1 MCILCIL
8 RAEAEQNQAQSQSL
22 EQAAQEAAAS
32 IATKLFGEDVV
43 KAAMSNEADTELSKE
58 EAEAAERL
66 ANELADAI
74 FGKTEPQEDEEPD
87 ILPSDLAEALA
98 DQLFGALFGE
108 EALAEVKAHPQVQA
122 AIAERRAA
130 DKAEQDNVIKFPRAG
145 STMPTT
151 AQDFLKRAQN
161 HMEDR
166 AVTYDSPEGER
177 SMEKTV
183 QIFNALRE
191 RDLTE
196 TEGWLF
202 MSILKMVRANQGE
215 FKSDNY
221 EDLVAYAALM
231 GESEVKAQ
239 A

>member
-1 MCILCIL
+1 MCLMCL
-8 RAEAEQNQAQSQSL
+8 LKAQQGQAQSVD
-22 EQAAQEAAAS
+22 QAAQEAAEA
-32 IATKLFGEDVV
+32 IVGRLFGEDAV
-43 KAAMSNEADTELSKE
+43 KAAKESTDEPELSKE
-58 EAEAAERL
+58 EI
-66 ANELADAI
+66 DVM
-74 FGKTEPQEDEEPD
+74 DD
-87 ILPSDLAEALA
+87 IARSIA
-98 DQLFGALFGE
+98 DQLFGAQQAIKEDEEVSRADMAEMLADQFFGAIFGA
-108 EALAEVKAHPQVQA
+108 EALAEVKADPSVQA
-122 AIAERRAA
+122 QLAKRRKEEQAE
-130 DKAEQDNVIKFPRAG
+130 KDNVIQFPRMG
-145 STMPTT
+145 STMPES
-151 AQDFLKRAQN
+151 AHEFLKRAAA

-166 AVTYDSPEGER
+166 ATTYDNPEGER

-183 QIFNALRE
+183 AIFNALRE

-202 MSILKMVRANQGE
+202 MSILKLVRANQGE

>member
-8 RAEAEQNQAQSQSL
+8 RAEAEQNQAQSQRL

-43 KAAMSNEADTELSKE
+43 K
-58 EAEAAERL
+58 
-66 ANELADAI
+66 
-74 FGKTEPQEDEEPD
+74 
-87 ILPSDLAEALA
+87 
-98 DQLFGALFGE
+98 
-108 EALAEVKAHPQVQA
+108 A

>member
-1 MCILCIL
+1 MCLMCL
-8 RAEAEQNQAQSQSL
+8 LKAQQGQAQSVD
-22 EQAAQEAAAS
+22 QAAQEAAEA
-32 IATKLFGEDVV
+32 IVIRLFGEDAV
-43 KAAMSNEADTELSKE
+43 KAAKESTDEPELSKE
-58 EAEAAERL
+58 ETDALDAVASSIADQLLGARAAMQEDESISRAEMAEV
-66 ANELADAI
+66 LADQFFEAI
-74 FGKTEPQEDEEPD
+74 FGP
-87 ILPSDLAEALA
+87 
-98 DQLFGALFGE
+98 
-108 EALAEVKAHPQVQA
+108 EALAEVKADPSVQA
-122 AIAERRAA
+122 QLAKRREEEQAE
-130 DKAEQDNVIKFPRAG
+130 KDNVIHFPRMG
-145 STMPTT
+145 STMPES
-151 AQDFLKRAQN
+151 AHEFLKRAAA

-166 AVTYDSPEGER
+166 ATTYDNPEGER

-183 QIFNALRE
+183 AIFNALRE

-202 MSILKMVRANQGE
+202 MSILKLVRANQGE

>member
-1 MCILCIL
+1 MCLMCL
-8 RAEAEQNQAQSQSL
+8 LKAQQGQAQSVD
-22 EQAAQEAAAS
+22 QAAQEAAEA
-32 IATKLFGEDVV
+32 ITIRLFGEDAV
-43 KAAMSNEADTELSKE
+43 KAAKESTDEPELSKE
-58 EAEAAERL
+58 EM
-66 ANELADAI
+66 DVM
-74 FGKTEPQEDEEPD
+74 DD
-87 ILPSDLAEALA
+87 IARSIA
-98 DQLFGALFGE
+98 DQLFGAQQAIKEDAEVSRADLAEMLADQFFGSIFGA
-108 EALAEVKAHPQVQA
+108 EALAEVKADPTVQA
-122 AIAERRAA
+122 QLAKRREEEQAE
-130 DKAEQDNVIKFPRAG
+130 KDNVIQFPRMG
-145 STMPTT
+145 STMPES
-151 AQDFLKRAQN
+151 AHEFLNRAAA

-166 AVTYDSPEGER
+166 ATTYDNPEGER

-183 QIFNALRE
+183 AIFNALRE

-202 MSILKMVRANQGE
+202 MSILKLVRANQGE

>member
-1 MCILCIL
+1 MCLMCL
-8 RAEAEQNQAQSQSL
+8 LKAQQGQAQSVD
-22 EQAAQEAAAS
+22 QAAQEAAEA
-32 IATKLFGEDVV
+32 ITIRLFGEEAV
-43 KAAMSNEADTELSKE
+43 KAAKENTDAPELSKE
-58 EAEAAERL
+58 ET
-66 ANELADAI
+66 DALDAVAQTI
-74 FGKTEPQEDEEPD
+74 
-87 ILPSDLAEALA
+87 A
-98 DQLFGALFGE
+98 DQLLEANKVME
-108 EALAEVKAHPQVQA
+108 KDESVSRSDMAEALAEVKADPSVQA
-122 AIAERRAA
+122 QLAKRRKEEQAE
-130 DKAEQDNVIKFPRAG
+130 KDNVIQFPRMG
-145 STMPTT
+145 STMPES
-151 AQDFLKRAQN
+151 AHEFLKRAAA

-166 AVTYDSPEGER
+166 ATTYDNPEGER

-183 QIFNALRE
+183 AIFNALRE

-202 MSILKMVRANQGE
+202 MSILKLVRANQGE

>member
-1 MCILCIL
+1 MCLMCL
-8 RAEAEQNQAQSQSL
+8 LKAQQQD
-22 EQAAQEAAAS
+22 QAAQEAAEA
-32 IATKLFGEDVV
+32 IVGRLFGEEAV
-43 KAAMSNEADTELSKE
+43 KAAKENTDAPELSKE
-58 EAEAAERL
+58 ETDALDAVAQTIADQLLEANKVME
-66 ANELADAI
+66 
-74 FGKTEPQEDEEPD
+74 KDESVSR
-87 ILPSDLAEALA
+87 SDMAEALA
-98 DQLFGALFGE
+98 DQFFEAIFGA
-108 EALAEVKAHPQVQA
+108 EALAEVKADATVQA
-122 AIAERRAA
+122 HLAKRHSE
-130 DKAEQDNVIKFPRAG
+130 EQTEKENIIQFPRMG
-145 STMPTT
+145 STMPES
-151 AQDFLKRAQN
+151 ANDFLKRAAA

-166 AVTYDSPEGER
+166 ATTYDNPEGER

-183 QIFNALRE
+183 AIFNALRE

-202 MSILKMVRANQGE
+202 MSILKLVRANQGE

>member
-1 MCILCIL
+1 MCLMCL
-8 RAEAEQNQAQSQSL
+8 LKAQQGQAQSVD
-22 EQAAQEAAAS
+22 QAAQEAAEA
-32 IATKLFGEDVV
+32 IVGRLFGEDAV
-43 KAAMSNEADTELSKE
+43 KAAKESTDEPELSKE
-58 EAEAAERL
+58 EMDVMDDVARSIADQIFGAQQAIKEDEEVSRADLAEI
-66 ANELADAI
+66 LADQFFGAI
-74 FGKTEPQEDEEPD
+74 FG
-87 ILPSDLAEALA
+87 A
-98 DQLFGALFGE
+98 
-108 EALAEVKAHPQVQA
+108 EALAEVKADPSVQA
-122 AIAERRAA
+122 QLAKRRKEEQAE
-130 DKAEQDNVIKFPRAG
+130 KDNVIPFPRMG
-145 STMPTT
+145 STMPES
-151 AQDFLKRAQN
+151 AHEFLKRAAA

-166 AVTYDSPEGER
+166 ATTYDNPEGER

-183 QIFNALRE
+183 AIFNALRE

-202 MSILKMVRANQGE
+202 MSILKLVRANQGE